1 MVAQR
6 LVPCV
11 RVSISKIHI
20 GWVPTSQ
27 RKKCKL
33 GGDPEGVRSE
43 GRWGQLPVGATGI
56 KGRGKVI
63 PQGDI
68 LRQQ

>member
-1 MVAQR
+1 MVGQS
-6 LVPCV
+6 LVPCMQ
-11 RVSISKIHI
+11 VSISKIRI

-33 GGDPEGVRSE
+33 GSNPEGVRSE
-43 GRWGQLPVGATGI
+43 ARWGQLPVGTRGI

>member
-1 MVAQR
+1 M
-6 LVPCV
+6 
-11 RVSISKIHI
+11 
-20 GWVPTSQ
+20 PTSQ
-27 RKKCKL
+27 RKKCKI
-33 GGDPEGVRSE
+33 GGNPEGVRNE
-43 GRWGQLPVGATGI
+43 ARWGQLPVGATGI

>member
-1 MVAQR
+1 MVGQR
-6 LVPCV
+6 LVPCM
-11 RVSISKIHI
+11 RVSISKICI

-33 GGDPEGVRSE
+33 GGNPEGVRSE
-43 GRWGQLPVGATGI
+43 ARWGQLQVGIRGI